1 MEKIALFAT
10 DLDGTLFYDRQ
21 NITERDKN
29 TLKKLKEKGCI
40 ICFATG
46 REFEVITPA
55 LDRLE
60 LWDCVDYFIMSG
72 GSQIYDV
79 KNKKIQV
86 VGELSPECMHYIYDK
101 YHNMP
106 AAVII
111 PRDNVFHTN
120 RISDE
125 IIEES
130 KLLGSEIKLYDDMTE
145 VLDKPNPK
153 FLFFGTEKQIDET
166 IAVMSNDTDPRLTIC
181 RSQQKYIDCY
191 AAGINK
197 GTALKV
203 LCKQLNIDLKNTAAI
218 GDNQNDIELFETVAF
233 SACPL
238 DATEDAKNKAE
249 YICCNAH
256 EGAVSD
262 FCEYLNII

>member
-60 LWDCVDYFIMSG
+60 LWDYVDYFIMSG

-166 IAVMSNDTDPRLTIC
+166 IEVMSKDTDPRLTIC

-218 GDNQNDIELFETVAF
+218 GDNQNDVELFETAGF

-238 DATEDAKNKAE
+238 DATDDAKNKAK

-262 FCEYLNII
+262 FCEYLKLI

>member
-21 NITERDKN
+21 NIAERDKN

-60 LWDCVDYFIMSG
+60 LWDYVDYFIMSG

-218 GDNQNDIELFETVAF
+218 GDNQNDRELFETVAF

>member
-21 NITERDKN
+21 NINERDKN
-29 TLKKLKEKGCI
+29 TLKKLKEQGCI

-60 LWDCVDYFIMSG
+60 LWDCVDYFLMNG

-79 KNKKIQV
+79 KNKKTHI
-86 VGELSPECMHYIYDK
+86 VGIITPKNMHYIYDK

-106 AAVII
+106 ATII
-111 PRDNVFHTN
+111 VPRNNILHTN
-120 RISDE
+120 KISDE
-125 IIEES
+125 LIKES
-130 KLLGSEIKLYDDMTE
+130 EFLGCPIKCYDDMTE

-153 FLFFGTEKQIDET
+153 FLFFGTSSQIDET
-166 IAVMSNDTDPRLTIC
+166 IQAMSKDTNPEISIC
-181 RSQQKYIDCY
+181 KSQSTYIDIY
-191 AAGINK
+191 AGGINK

-218 GDNQNDIELFETVAF
+218 GDNQNDIELFETAAY
-233 SACPL
+233 SGCPA
-238 DATEDAKNKAE
+238 DATDAAKSKVQ

-262 FCEYLNII
+262 FCEYLNLI

>member
-21 NITERDKN
+21 NIAERDKN

-40 ICFATG
+40 TCFATG

-60 LWDCVDYFIMSG
+60 LWDYVDYFIMSG

-86 VGELSPECMHYIYDK
+86 VGELSPDCMHYIYDK

-166 IAVMSNDTDPRLTIC
+166 IAVMSKDTDPRLTIC

-218 GDNQNDIELFETVAF
+218 GDNQNDVELFETAGF

>member
-29 TLKKLKEKGCI
+29 TLKKLKEQDCI

-60 LWDCVDYFIMSG
+60 LWDYVDYFIMSG

-79 KNKKIQV
+79 KNKKIQI

-130 KLLGSEIKLYDDMTE
+130 KLLGSEIKLYDDMTD
-145 VLDKPNPK
+145 VLDKPSPK

-166 IAVMSNDTDPRLTIC
+166 IAVMSKDTDPRLTIC

-218 GDNQNDIELFETVAF
+218 GDNQNDVELFETAGF
-233 SACPL
+233 SGCPL

>member
-10 DLDGTLFYDRQ
+10 DLDGTLFYDRT
-21 NITERDKN
+21 NITDRDRN

-60 LWDCVDYFIMSG
+60 LWDLVDYFIMCG

-79 KNKKIQV
+79 KAKKIQI
-86 VGELSPECMHYIYDK
+86 VGELSPECMHDIYNR

-106 AAVII
+106 AAVVI

-125 IIEES
+125 LVKES
-130 KLLGSEIKLYDDMTE
+130 ELLGSQIKVYDDMTE
-145 VLDKPNPK
+145 VLDIPNPK
-153 FLFFGTEKQIDET
+153 FLFFGTSEQIDKT
-166 IAVMSNDTDPRLTIC
+166 IEVMSKDTDPRLTIC
-181 RSQQKYIDCY
+181 RSQAKYIDCY

-197 GTALKV
+197 GTALKI
-203 LCKQLNIDLKNTAAI
+203 LCKHLNIDLSQTAAI
-218 GDNQNDIELFETVAF
+218 GDNQNDIELFEAASF
-233 SACPL
+233 SACPG
-238 DATEDAKNKAE
+238 DATEDAKKHAG
-249 YICCNAH
+249 YICCDAH

-262 FCEYLNII
+262 FCEYLKLI